1 MLIGDGPDLALV
13 EHMAKEYRIDDDVIF
28 LGSQDSVESIL
39 PAADLFLLPSQ
50 TESFGLAALE
60 AMSCGVPVIASRTGG
75 LPEVVTHGLDGYLYE
90 VGDVASMGKAAVE
103 LLQDNTKLSQM
114 KAAARDTAV
123 NRFASDILV
132 KQYED
137 YYLSVITRKG
147 SGDGG

>member
-1 MLIGDGPDLALV
+1 M
-13 EHMAKEYRIDDDVIF
+13 F
-28 LGSQDSVESIL
+28 LGSQDSVESLL

-60 AMSCGVPVIASRTGG
+60 AMSCGVPVIASRAGG

-90 VGDVASMGKAAVE
+90 VGDVASMGKAGVE
-103 LLQDNTKLSQM
+103 LLQDSAKLAQM
-114 KAAARDTAV
+114 KVAARDTAV